1 MNSKLMKILI
11 NGEAKEF
18 PNGTLLEDVVEQLS
32 LGGRKIA
39 VELNRAVIRRS
50 DWEKVTLSDN
60 DRIEIVHFVG
70 GG

>member
-1 MNSKLMKILI
+1 MKILI